1 MGESGWIA
9 VTRVDA
15 DGVFQGGGVK
25 GLAIAGALLELAENK
40 DLTVERW
47 VNVAGTS
54 AGAIIAAYL
63 VADHPARELADLLDR
78 APFEK
83 FQDWGPPGD
92 RVVGGALNL
101 VRRHGLA
108 RGEYFRKWFDKQLDG
123 MTFGEVHAEAA
134 PDGTPPEHP
143 YRLRMIAA
151 DTTNHR
157 MLVLPDDLHRYRRPD
172 GDRSIDPD
180 TFRVADAVRM
190 SLSIPYFFEPVQLVD
205 VMTWRKA
212 TIVDGGTL
220 SNFPVWLFDTSR
232 RDPVRPTFGLRLVG
246 GRSVGSGLSMFV
258 RMLGWPA
265 ELASDIAQT
274 QSSAWDE
281 RFATAS
287 TRVRTCPVDA
297 GNVGTTDFDLPPA
310 GRNALIHGG
319 RRAAKAFIER
329 FDLGDYRNT
338 FGRPLT
344 PVATAAGGVG
354 G

>member
-1 MGESGWIA
+1 M
-9 VTRVDA
+9 TRVDA

-25 GLAIAGALLELAENK
+25 GLAIAGALLELAENE
-40 DLTVERW
+40 DLSVGRW

-63 VADHPARELADLLDR
+63 VADRPARELADLLDK

-92 RVVGGALNL
+92 RVVGGGLNL
-101 VRRHGLA
+101 IRRHGLA
-108 RGEYFRKWFDKQLDG
+108 RGEYFRKWFDQQLGG
-123 MTFGEVHAEAA
+123 MTFGDVRAETD
-134 PDGTPPEHP
+134 PDGDPPEHP

-151 DTTNHR
+151 DTTSHR
-157 MLVLPDDLHRYRRPD
+157 MLVLPDDLPRYRRLGEARP
-172 GDRSIDPD
+172 IDPD

-190 SLSIPYFFEPVQLVD
+190 SLSIPYFFEPVELVD
-205 VMTWRKA
+205 VLTERTA

-246 GRSVGSGLSMFV
+246 GRSVGSGLRMFV

-281 RFATAS
+281 RFATVS

-297 GNVGTTDFDLPPA
+297 GNVGTTDFDLPAA
-310 GRNALIHGG
+310 GRAALIHGG

-329 FDLGDYRNT
+329 FDLAEYRNT
-338 FGRPLT
+338 FGRPLS
-344 PVATAAGGVG
+344 PGAAAVG
-354 G
+354 GAGE